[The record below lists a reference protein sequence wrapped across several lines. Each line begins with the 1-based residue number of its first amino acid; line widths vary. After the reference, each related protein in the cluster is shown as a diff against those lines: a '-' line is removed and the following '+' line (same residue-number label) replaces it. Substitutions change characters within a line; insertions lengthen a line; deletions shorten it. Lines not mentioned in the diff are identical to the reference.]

1 VIEREAVQS
10 ALDALPPKYRIPLV
24 LHAYAGCKVVEIAET
39 LGLSEEG
46 VKSRLRRARARFR
59 RAYGQEEGR

>member
-1 VIEREAVQS
+1 MIEREAVQS
-10 ALDALPPKYRIPLV
+10 ALDALPLKYRIPLV
-24 LHAYAGCKVVEIAET
+24 LHAYAECKVTEIAET
-39 LGLSEEG
+39 LGLSENG